1 MPKSTRSRR
10 LAGYVGDFKGLFLL
24 GFLALSL
31 VTAGQLC
38 GPLILRSIIDESIP
52 KRDLAGMLLR
62 ALAYLGLVVGMG
74 GLTYYGTMVI
84 ARLGLE
90 VVTRIKKDLFSH
102 FLTLPVAYF
111 DKHPV
116 GELMARVES
125 DTEKVKELFSRIGI
139 TLATNV
145 LFFGGMLAVC
155 FSMEPRI
162 TAYIAAAIPVALA
175 FVIFFF
181 DKLRVLYEASR
192 KRYAA
197 VTARVAEFV
206 QGSEVLRAFGREAWA
221 VSALDEESKG
231 KRDIEVKASMIEYS
245 AMGALGFLIGPCFMA
260 AIVKLLA
267 PEILAGAMTLG
278 TLLVF
283 LEYGRRL
290 FDPLMA
296 IAENVRGIQ
305 QARVSLKR
313 IFDILSLP
321 PEEGRAGAARDVDAR
336 NGAPLAGDARAV
348 AAFEH
353 EIEFRKVWFR
363 YKEEEWVLKDVSFT
377 IPKGKCLALVGPS
390 GSGKTTA
397 VSLLCR
403 FYEPTRGEILVDGRP
418 LRELDLEAWR
428 RKIGLVL
435 QDVYLFPGPVLENVR
450 VYDDSVTETAVRGA
464 LDAVQASDFVERLP
478 DGLSSEIRERGS
490 NISSGEKQLLSFA
503 RALAFGPE
511 IVVLDE
517 ATASIDVKTE
527 RRIAEGMKGLLSGRT
542 SVIVAHRLSSIAGAD
557 EILFFKDGRIAARGR
572 HGELLSA
579 FPEYAELVRLQF
591 PECGPGGAGGGRG
604 PEGADAACPD
614 AEGAG
619 AGGAAAPGAEPAGAR
634 SEGSPTEGALAAQA
648 PGVEA

>member
-1 MPKSTRSRR
+1 MPQTTRSRR

-62 ALAYLGLVVGMG
+62 ALAYLCLVVGMG
-74 GLTYYGTMVI
+74 GLTYYGTMVV

-155 FSMEPRI
+155 FSLEPRI

-197 VTARVAEFV
+197 VSARVAEFV

-221 VSALDEESKG
+221 VSALEEESKG

-245 AMGALGFLIGPCFMA
+245 AMGALGFLIGPLFMA
-260 AIVKLLA
+260 VIVKVLA

-321 PEEGRAGAARDVDAR
+321 PEEGRRPDLGLPGEGIAARSPDA
-336 NGAPLAGDARAV
+336 P
-348 AAFEH
+348 FER

-377 IPKGKCLALVGPS
+377 IPKGKSLALVGPS

-450 VYDDSVTETAVRGA
+450 VYDDGVSEAAVRGA
-464 LDAVQASDFVERLP
+464 LDAVQASDFVQRLP

-527 RRIAEGMKGLLSGRT
+527 RRIAEGMKGLLEGRT

-591 PECGPGGAGGGRG
+591 PECRPGGAGGGQG
-604 PEGADAACPD
+604 P
-614 AEGAG
+614 
-619 AGGAAAPGAEPAGAR
+619 GGPP
-634 SEGSPTEGALAAQA
+634 SEGLPSEGALPVPAC
-648 PGVEA
+648 GGEE